1 MSATASSAPKSAVI
15 PTMSLTSRLAGP
27 ILIAAVLLMLIVP
40 LSPAAIS
47 FMFALN
53 IAAGLTI
60 LAAAIYIPQPSE
72 FLSFPSILLS
82 TTLMRLALNVAT
94 ARAILLR
101 GDSGTGAAGR
111 VIESFGEF
119 VVGGDYVV
127 GFIIF
132 GILIIINFVVVT
144 KGSSR
149 VAEVSARFMLDS
161 LPGRQMAIDADVN
174 AGTLTAKQAEGR
186 RELVRREADFF
197 GAMDGASK
205 FVRGDVIAAMIILA
219 VNLVGGLLVGTLQ
232 HGLSLA
238 VAAHNYTLLT
248 VGDGVAA
255 QIPSLAISI
264 AAGLVVT
271 KVATGEDIGTQIIA
285 QMSRYP
291 QALFAASALLIVLG
305 LTPGMA
311 HVPFLG
317 FGLLTFGLGLR
328 LQQTNRAQQRQ
339 TVQGQAQAETPAI
352 GGEEQTLDQGVISRV
367 DAFGL
372 EIGFALVPLLSGGSA
387 SNKQTLLKRLTA
399 IRLKYSRNA
408 GFMLPNIHIR
418 DSDAIKPNEYRFTI
432 RGAVVGA
439 GNIMPNS
446 LMAIESKDVYGK
458 LKVGRPTKDPVYGHP
473 ALWIAPEAVRDAESM
488 GYTVVDASGVIGTHL
503 TAVLEKHGWEML
515 GRSEVEDMLQHQAK
529 RSPKLIEELRT
540 RFQLGVVRQV
550 LQYLLMENISVA
562 DLERIAEAIVDI
574 PETAPKDP
582 ERILAVV
589 RQRLGRRIVS
599 PYVGADQAVRVLAIE
614 PQLEALVQ
622 KAVSTGQ
629 DQGVGQII
637 EPNTAKL
644 LRAAA
649 VAGKARAEQL
659 RATPVL
665 AVRSG
670 IRYAVARCLAGI
682 MPVIA
687 VEEIP
692 ETSGVIVID
701 TLKPPS
707 SDAKP

>member
-1 MSATASSAPKSAVI
+1 MSATVSNRPGAVI
-15 PTMSLTSRLAGP
+15 PAMSLTSRLAGP
-27 ILIAAVLLMLIVP
+27 ILIAAILVMLIVP
-40 LSPAAIS
+40 LSAAAIS

-60 LAAAIYIPQPSE
+60 LAAAIYIPQPSD

-101 GDSGTGAAGR
+101 GDTGTDAAGR
-111 VIESFGEF
+111 VIESFGQF
-119 VVGGDYVV
+119 VVGGNYVV

-174 AGTLTAKQAEGR
+174 AGTLTAKQAEAR

-205 FVRGDVIAAMIILA
+205 FVRGDVIAAVIILF
-219 VNLVGGLLVGTLQ
+219 VNLVGGLLIGILQ
-232 HGLSLA
+232 HGLPIS

-255 QIPSLAISI
+255 QIPSLAISV

-271 KVATGEDIGTQIIA
+271 RVATGEDIGTQIID
-285 QMSRYP
+285 QLSRYP
-291 QALFAASALLIVLG
+291 QALFVAAGLLIVLG
-305 LTPGMA
+305 LMPGMA
-311 HVPFLG
+311 HIPFLG
-317 FGLLTFGLGLR
+317 FGAVLAGLGAR
-328 LQQTNRAQQRQ
+328 LQRTNRAKQAE
-339 TVQGQAQAETPAI
+339 TAQAQAPTAAA
-352 GGEEQTLDQGVISRV
+352 GGDDQTLDQSAITKV

-372 EIGFALVPLLSGGSA
+372 EIGFALVPLLSGDGTP
-387 SNKQTLLKRLTA
+387 NKPTLLKRLTA
-399 IRLKYSRNA
+399 IRMKYSRTM
-408 GFMLPNIHIR
+408 GFILPNIHIR
-418 DSDAIKPNEYRFTI
+418 DSDLIKPNEYRFTI
-432 RGAVVGA
+432 RGAVVGG
-439 GNIMPNS
+439 GNVTPNMM
-446 LMAIESKDVYGK
+446 MAIESKDIYEK
-458 LKVGRPTKDPVYGHP
+458 LKQGRPTKEPVYGHP
-473 ALWIAPEAVRDAESM
+473 ALWISPEAVRDAESI
-488 GYTVVDASGVIGTHL
+488 GYTVVDPSGVIGTHL

-515 GRSEVEDMLQHQAK
+515 GRAEVEEMLQYQAK
-529 RSPKLIEELRT
+529 RSPKLIEELRN
-540 RFQLGVVRQV
+540 RFQIGVVRQV
-550 LQYLLMENISVA
+550 LQFLLMEEISIA
-562 DLERIAEAIVDI
+562 DFERIAESIVDI

-582 ERILAVV
+582 ERILVQV

-599 PYVGADQAVRVLAIE
+599 PYVGADQVIRVLAIE

-622 KAVSTGQ
+622 KAVQTGQ
-629 DQGVGQII
+629 DQGLGQIV

-649 VAGKARAEQL
+649 VAGKARAEQA

-665 AVRSG
+665 AVRSA
-670 IRYAVARCLAGI
+670 IRHAVARCLTGI

-687 VEEIP
+687 VEELP
-692 ETSGVIVID
+692 EASGVIVID
-701 TLKPPS
+701 TIKPLAP
-707 SDAKP
+707 DAKS